1 MNICKGF
8 ARIWFFGLLL
18 VAVVAG
24 CARNGGDP
32 GNLVALKLTP
42 ATASI
47 PVTGTVQYTALAIYG
62 DGSAREVTGAATYT
76 AGTAG
81 VSFGAVKGLATG
93 VTANVN
99 PVVITANYNGKI
111 ANATLTVNF
120 ATPTELKLTP
130 ASASIPRTGN
140 QQYTLLQI
148 FSDGSSQPVTTLAA
162 TQWSTTNNA
171 ANVDLVLSGANAGLA
186 TGLLA
191 TPAGSPVTI
200 RATYNGV
207 TATAALTVNT
217 ATSVDLKLTP
227 VSASIPRTGNQQ
239 YSVLEVF
246 SDGTSTPRTTAAVW
260 GTSNNAGNVDLVL
273 SGANAGLATGL
284 IATPAGSPVIISA
297 TYNGMTRTAGLTVNS
312 ATSTELKLTPLL
324 ATIPVNGNQQYT
336 LLEIFSNGSSTPRT
350 AAAAWGTE
358 NNTGNNVFIVA
369 SGANVGLAT
378 GLIATPAGTPVII
391 TATYNGTTVRADLNV
406 TNATVMSIMLT
417 PVTAA
422 IPVNGTKQYK
432 AFAVLSDGSAP
443 VDVTENTGTTWTTTN
458 VPLGGIAVASLPVSG
473 VGAGLAKG
481 LSVGEADITASYGG
495 LTSPAARLTVSAKKI
510 LTFVVLPK
518 LTTMPLA
525 GTQQFTAVATYD
537 DGSVSDETKNIKT
550 IWSATD
556 VAPGVGVATVSSTGL
571 ATGNALGKSTIKAE
585 YQVGALPFKFGTA
598 TLTVTPPSLVPLGL
612 AATFGTFGGTA
623 GMTNQ
628 GILTIINGDIGT
640 IATTTSTVTGFHDTE
655 GDIFTETGSNIG
667 GVNGTIYT
675 CTNSITGPNSTG
687 VNAAY
692 CELATQARL
701 DAETAYLALAA
712 MPSNG
717 VLAGNLAGTTI
728 NPGVYTNSSSV
739 LIEGGDLTLDALG
752 DANAIFV
759 FQIGSTLTLGGPG
772 AAFPQSI
779 ILAGGAQAKNV
790 FWQIGTFAT
799 INAGGGGTMVGT
811 IIAQSGVSFSTVGN
825 VALVTLNGRALS
837 LGASVTMV
845 NTIINVP
852 AP

>member
-8 ARIWFFGLLL
+8 AKIWFLGLLL

-93 VTANVN
+93 VTANIN

-120 ATPTELKLTP
+120 ATPKELKLTP

-162 TQWSTTNNA
+162 TQWSTSNNA

-191 TPAGSPVTI
+191 TPPGSPVII

-207 TATAALTVNT
+207 TATAELTVNS

-284 IATPAGSPVIISA
+284 LATPLNSPVTISA
-297 TYNGMTRTAGLTVNS
+297 TYNGMTRTANLTVNA
-312 ATSTELKLTPLL
+312 ATSKELKLTPLL

-336 LLEIFSNGSSTPRT
+336 LLEIFSDGSSTPRT
-350 AAAAWGTE
+350 AAAGWGTE
-358 NNTGNNVFIVA
+358 NNSGNNVMIVA

-378 GLIATPAGTPVII
+378 GIIATTTPVII

-406 TNATVMSIMLT
+406 SNATVMSIMLT

-443 VDVTENTGTTWTTTN
+443 LDVTENTGTTWTPTN
-458 VPLGGIAVASLPVSG
+458 VPLGGPAVASLPASG

-481 LSVGEADITASYGG
+481 LSIGVADITASYNG
-495 LTSPAARLTVSAKKI
+495 LTSPPARLTVSAKKM
-510 LTFVVLPK
+510 LSFVVLPK
-518 LTTMPLA
+518 AATVPLA
-525 GTQQFTAVATYD
+525 GTKQFTAVATYD
-537 DGSVSDETKNIKT
+537 DGSVSDETKNINTKWT
-550 IWSATD
+550 ATD
-556 VAPGVGVATVSSTGL
+556 VAPGVGVATVSLTGL

-585 YQVGALPFKFGTA
+585 YQVGALPYKSGA
-598 TLTVTPPSLVPLGL
+598 AILTVTPAAVDLVPLGL

-623 GMTNQ
+623 GMTNT
-628 GILTIINGDIGT
+628 GTLSLVDGDIGT
-640 IATTTSTVTGFHDTE
+640 IATGTSMVTGFHDTG
-655 GDIFTETGSNIG
+655 GDIYTETPANIG
-667 GVNGTIYT
+667 PVTGLIYT
-675 CTNSITGPNSTG
+675 CTNSTTGPTSTG
-687 VNAAY
+687 VNAAA

-712 MPSNG
+712 MPTTADPG
-717 VLAGNLAGTTI
+717 ENLAGLTLTA
-728 NPGVYTNSSSV
+728 GVYKAASGKF
-739 LIEGGDLTLDALG
+739 LITGSDLTLTGTATDL
-752 DANAIFV
+752 FV
-759 FQIGSTLTLGGPG
+759 FQMATSLEVG
-772 AAFPQSI
+772 AAGAPRSI
-779 ILAGGAQAKNV
+779 ILAGGVLPKNV
-790 FWQIGTFAT
+790 FWQVGSAAT
-799 INAGGGGTMVGT
+799 INPGGGGTMVGT
-811 IIAQSGVSFSTVGN
+811 IISQAGVAFSTVGSVN
-825 VALVTLNGRALS
+825 ILTLNGRALS
-837 LGASVTMV
+837 LGASVTLV
-845 NTIINVP
+845 DTVINVP